1 MPSTGNPLYV
11 VDLGRLPYDEAYA
24 LQKRLVEER
33 AEDRIGDLLLL
44 VEHDPVITLGRK
56 GDPAVDVLLPGVP
69 VVAIERGGEATYH
82 APGQLVGYP
91 IMKLEEGPER
101 DLHRLLRLIEEV
113 QIRAIARWGIEGTR
127 RPGYTGVWVG
137 EKKISSIGIAVR
149 RWVTYHGLGLN
160 VGTDL
165 GGFAAIRPC
174 GMQADVMTSMEA
186 LVGHPVPMDEVKAEL
201 VKQFGEAFG
210 RPVLPGALPAEV
222 GS

>member
-1 MPSTGNPLYV
+1 MPSTGNPLCV

-33 AEDRIGDLLLL
+33 AEDRLSDTLLL

-56 GDPAVDVLLPGVP
+56 GDPAVDVLLPGIP
-69 VVAIERGGEATYH
+69 VFEIERGGEATYH
-82 APGQLVGYP
+82 APGQLVGYL

-101 DLHRLLRLIEEV
+101 DLHRLLRRIEEV
-113 QIRAIARWGIEGTR
+113 QIRTIARWGIEGSR
-127 RPGYTGVWVG
+127 KAGYTGVWVG
-137 EKKISSIGIAVR
+137 ERKISSIGVAVR

-174 GMQADVMTSMEA
+174 GMAPDVMTSMEA
-186 LVGHPVPMDEVKAEL
+186 LAGRPIPLDEVKAEL
-201 VKQFGEAFG
+201 VKQFGEVFE
-210 RPVLPGALPAEV
+210 RSVVPGT
-222 GS
+222 SF